1 MGELNVRMCFK
12 KFPSMTDNDMAN
24 LVGTHSY
31 NPNTIVTATAVAHY
45 NGKCSQPLSVFYAE
59 NTPQKF
65 IPKLNETKQKRIME
79 QAHIDPEKVNA
90 TKEKTS
96 ANNND
101 YRHFGSNEN
110 NRSIFDI
117 ERERRKKKF
126 I

>member
-79 QAHIDPEKVNA
+79 QAHIDPEKVHA

-96 ANNND
+96 ANG
-101 YRHFGSNEN
+101 R
-110 NRSIFDI
+110 
-117 ERERRKKKF
+117 
-126 I
+126 